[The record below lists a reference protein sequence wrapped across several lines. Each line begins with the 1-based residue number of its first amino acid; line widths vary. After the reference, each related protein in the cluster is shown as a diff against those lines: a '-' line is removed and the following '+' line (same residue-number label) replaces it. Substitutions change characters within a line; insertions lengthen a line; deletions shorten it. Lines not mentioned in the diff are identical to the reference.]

1 MFYSLSFKNL
11 HLSLLAN
18 HEVIKL
24 NLTCTEKLECRNVA
38 TEDKNPLE
46 IGISSCER
54 NKLVFCFGIN
64 DLNSS
69 NSIRRERH

>member
-1 MFYSLSFKNL
+1 MKLLSSIL
-11 HLSLLAN
+11 H
-18 HEVIKL
+18 
-24 NLTCTEKLECRNVA
+24 TCTEKLECRNVA

-46 IGISSCER
+46 IGVSSCER

-69 NSIRRERH
+69 NSIRRERHWYKLKLKN